1 MRCCEHL
8 PTEANTEYRY
18 LMIMCVTQHLELGWH
33 PGPYRFMIVN
43 RPWRAHRHDRVKIR
57 GVWKL
62 DLDIGGEETVLPD
75 DLMQDEV
82 EPAVD
87 QSLSHKARST
97 DVIMLN
103 QQGAHLAESSLA
115 PNEWPGRA
123 VGLVGHLGAEAR
135 LPSVSAGKCSS
146 TASRLSATP
155 VGRYRSYP
163 NKCRTRSAGR
173 DEDMTITQTIVREHE
188 ADLVVRDAQK
198 VADGVIA
205 IILGAPDGAELP
217 AWTPGAHIDFVL
229 DDDLIRQYSL
239 CSSPSTPDVWRVAVL
254 RAPDSRGGSERVHDI
269 LAPGSIVRV
278 RGPRNH
284 FPLVMSPRYLFIA
297 GGIGITPVLPMIAEA
312 DAAGADWRLV
322 YGGRERASMAF
333 LEQLTQYGDRVM
345 VVPQDEQGM
354 LDLESVLGTPQPDTL
369 VYCCGPEGLL
379 AAVEKFCEKWPP
391 GSLHL
396 ERFSAKPQEPS
407 AAADSEFELV
417 LQRSGLTLEVP
428 PDKSVLTVIREAG
441 VSVLASCLEGVCGTC
456 ETEVIEGDVDH
467 RDSVLNDEEQASNE
481 YMMVCV
487 SRCRSPQLV
496 LDL

>member
-1 MRCCEHL
+1 
-8 PTEANTEYRY
+8 
-18 LMIMCVTQHLELGWH
+18 
-33 PGPYRFMIVN
+33 
-43 RPWRAHRHDRVKIR
+43 
-57 GVWKL
+57 
-62 DLDIGGEETVLPD
+62 
-75 DLMQDEV
+75 
-82 EPAVD
+82 
-87 QSLSHKARST
+87 
-97 DVIMLN
+97 
-103 QQGAHLAESSLA
+103 
-115 PNEWPGRA
+115 
-123 VGLVGHLGAEAR
+123 
-135 LPSVSAGKCSS
+135 
-146 TASRLSATP
+146 
-155 VGRYRSYP
+155 
-163 NKCRTRSAGR
+163 
-173 DEDMTITQTIVREHE
+173 MTITQTIVREHE
-188 ADLVVRDAQK
+188 ADLVVREAQK
-198 VADGVIA
+198 IADGVVA

-239 CSSPSTPDVWRVAVL
+239 CSSPSTPDVWRVGVL

-284 FPLVMSPRYLFIA
+284 FPLVTSPRYLFIA

-312 DAAGADWRLV
+312 DAAGADWRLF

-333 LEQLTQYGDRVM
+333 LEELAQYVDRVI

-354 LDLESVLGTPQPDTL
+354 LDLESVLGTPQRDTL

-407 AAADSEFELV
+407 ADVDSEFELV

-467 RDSVLNDEEQASNE
+467 RDSVLNDEERASNE

>member
-1 MRCCEHL
+1 
-8 PTEANTEYRY
+8 
-18 LMIMCVTQHLELGWH
+18 
-33 PGPYRFMIVN
+33 
-43 RPWRAHRHDRVKIR
+43 
-57 GVWKL
+57 
-62 DLDIGGEETVLPD
+62 
-75 DLMQDEV
+75 
-82 EPAVD
+82 
-87 QSLSHKARST
+87 
-97 DVIMLN
+97 
-103 QQGAHLAESSLA
+103 
-115 PNEWPGRA
+115 
-123 VGLVGHLGAEAR
+123 
-135 LPSVSAGKCSS
+135 
-146 TASRLSATP
+146 
-155 VGRYRSYP
+155 
-163 NKCRTRSAGR
+163 
-173 DEDMTITQTIVREHE
+173 MTITQTIVREHE
-188 ADLVVRDAQK
+188 ADLVVREAQK
-198 VADGVIA
+198 IADGVVA

-239 CSSPSTPDVWRVAVL
+239 CSSPSTPDVWRVGVL

-284 FPLVMSPRYLFIA
+284 FPLVTSPRYLFIA

-312 DAAGADWRLV
+312 DAAGADWRLF

-333 LEQLTQYGDRVM
+333 LEELAQYVDRVI

-354 LDLESVLGTPQPDTL
+354 LDLETVLGTPQRDTL

-407 AAADSEFELV
+407 ADVDSEFELV

-467 RDSVLNDEEQASNE
+467 RDSVLNDEERASNE